1 MSRSFKHLMKLAEAA
16 KVAKV
21 ANPETESAQN
31 RGGEGVAAEP
41 GALKFQLVN
50 GSEKN
55 LQTSSTQVFAPVS
68 SDPSVAQSVS
78 AAPPDNPSSPPP
90 IPVESP
96 ISASA
101 SLDTTLATK
110 RLELEAIDRSE
121 ALVGES
127 MGAGVREVKGGHGPG
142 RGAQVGEISPQEES
156 VKGRIYGRPL
166 NPRMR
171 LIEFVGGP
179 RAGQHAQLWVKEDS
193 QIMLNWVVWV
203 KPDVNRPNPPGLHW
217 VMDGSYNWRGVRIK

>member
-1 MSRSFKHLMKLAEAA
+1 MSKSYKQLLKLAEAA
-16 KVAKV
+16 KVARV
-21 ANPETESAQN
+21 ANAETGNAQN

-41 GALKFQLVN
+41 GALKFQLIKPATN
-50 GSEKN
+50 FLE
-55 LQTSSTQVFAPVS
+55 TSSAQEVAPAP
-68 SDPSVAQSVS
+68 SDPSVAESVQSGS
-78 AAPPDNPSSPPP
+78 ANNPSMPPP
-90 IPVESP
+90 IPVEAP
-96 ISASA
+96 IITSA
-101 SLDTTLATK
+101 SLDTRLAPK
-110 RLELEAIDRSE
+110 RLELEAIDRRE

-127 MGAGVREVKGGHGPG
+127 ISAGVGEVKGGQGPG
-142 RGAQVGEISPQEES
+142 QGGGISPNDG
-156 VKGRIYGRPL
+156 VRARIYGRPL

-179 RAGQHAQLWVKEDS
+179 RAGEHAQLWVKADS